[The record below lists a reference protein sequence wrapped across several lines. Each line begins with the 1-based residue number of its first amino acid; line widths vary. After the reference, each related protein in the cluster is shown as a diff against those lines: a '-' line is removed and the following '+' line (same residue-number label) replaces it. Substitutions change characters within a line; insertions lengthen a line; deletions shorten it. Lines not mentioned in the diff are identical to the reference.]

1 MATVSSK
8 VKMLLGFYGRKQ
20 NELLG
25 CLNMGSKQ
33 SINNKMARDSWS
45 AQDLAT
51 VADFLGCKV
60 GFILPDGSYIYLDA
74 PAKEDKEN
82 GPNAE

>member
-1 MATVSSK
+1 MATISSK
-8 VKMLLGFYGRKQ
+8 VKMVLGFYGRKQ
-20 NELLG
+20 IDLLE

-51 VADFLGCKV
+51 VAEFLGCKV

-74 PAKEDKEN
+74 PAKEEKGMAPSD
-82 GPNAE
+82 